1 MSRRVNLPGADE
13 LFRATGTPP
22 GSGASPVE
30 APAETGSR
38 ASSSNARVKHDE
50 KMTVYLTSE
59 ELLALE
65 QARLTLKQMLGR
77 KVDRGR
83 IVRAALEYA
92 LEDLETNGKNSDV
105 FGRLSD

>member
-1 MSRRVNLPGADE
+1 M
-13 LFRATGTPP
+13 
-22 GSGASPVE
+22 
-30 APAETGSR
+30 
-38 ASSSNARVKHDE
+38 SSSVRRRPLRLARTRELAAPPSGRVKHDE

-65 QARLTLKQMLGR
+65 QARLTLKSMLGR

-83 IVRAALEYA
+83 IVRAALERA
-92 LEDLETNGKNSDV
+92 LEDLETNGVDSDV